1 VWARE
6 AQPFLGGY
14 DMREDAVIEAA
25 RELVRAEESEAMA
38 SRHADASSRRSAM
51 ERRAIALAKLKEAV
65 AAYDARSATSD
76 RTEGSRAPSDDAGR
90 A

>member
-1 VWARE
+1 MKE
-6 AQPFLGGY
+6 Q
-14 DMREDAVIEAA
+14 AVIEAA

-65 AAYDARSATSD
+65 SAYDARSATSE
-76 RTEGSRAPSDDAGR
+76 RAQGSGTPSDNAGR